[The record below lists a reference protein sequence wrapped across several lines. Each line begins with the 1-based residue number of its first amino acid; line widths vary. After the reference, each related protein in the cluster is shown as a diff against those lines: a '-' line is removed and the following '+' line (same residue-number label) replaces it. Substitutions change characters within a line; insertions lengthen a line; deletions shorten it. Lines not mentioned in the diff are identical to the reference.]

1 MFIIIVYV
9 IYIVSVFMFTG
20 KWNLCHMVFLLA
32 RRNLL
37 KDLLYCCLGR
47 FFLCYLRTNLY
58 VCVDILLVYV
68 FVHIFDMF
76 SYSVRGCLI
85 KGVKYITFI
94 LINYLFKWAAF
105 WCKINFFFGTAHY
118 AKYNTI
124 QGVVSEF
131 RPPSPLLN
139 KIKCVHYINIFG
151 RNFFCSAVQIANT
164 NYSNCF
170 WMQLLPRWS
179 QINKPWFHSR
189 IFYNVCVASFQ

>member
-1 MFIIIVYV
+1 
-9 IYIVSVFMFTG
+9 
-20 KWNLCHMVFLLA
+20 MVFLLA

-94 LINYLFKWAAF
+94 LIN
-105 WCKINFFFGTAHY
+105 
-118 AKYNTI
+118 
-124 QGVVSEF
+124 
-131 RPPSPLLN
+131 
-139 KIKCVHYINIFG
+139 
-151 RNFFCSAVQIANT
+151 
-164 NYSNCF
+164 
-170 WMQLLPRWS
+170 
-179 QINKPWFHSR
+179 
-189 IFYNVCVASFQ
+189 